1 MDAMILTGGRGRR
14 LGALT
19 AHHPKAN
26 LHFAG
31 KSLLAHTLSTLK
43 GSEDLIERICIA
55 TSYQAEKME
64 DQYRHDVAEVL
75 SGIPITFLPI
85 ESKPSGT
92 FGSAVWAL
100 NTAGIADCCLIVGID
115 AIVTQRAMSEFIAS
129 VRSEARTT
137 FMLSPMLAVAPTH
150 GRIRL
155 NSSGEISEYRK
166 SSFCAGQTT
175 QNGWYCD
182 VGVRYFSVD
191 FVEECRLL
199 SFTGICDFDDIMPSM
214 VDKGRIFSTRIIDER
229 WLHFAHGRDFLQ
241 KPL

>member
-1 MDAMILTGGRGRR
+1 MDAIILTGGRGRR

-31 KSLLAHTLSTLK
+31 KILLAHTLSTLK
-43 GSEDLIERICIA
+43 GSENFIERIYIA
-55 TSYQAEKME
+55 TGYQAEKME
-64 DQYRHDVAEVL
+64 NQYRHDIAEVL
-75 SGIPITFLPI
+75 DGIPITFLPV
-85 ESKPSGT
+85 ESEPSGT

-100 NTAGIADCCLIVGID
+100 NVAEITGCCLILGID
-115 AIVTQRAMSEFIAS
+115 VIVAQHTMKKFIAS
-129 VRSEARTT
+129 IRNETRTT
-137 FMLSPMLAVAPTH
+137 FMLSPMLTIAPTH

-155 NSSGEISEYRK
+155 NSNGEISEYRK

-199 SFTGICDFDDIMPSM
+199 SLAGTCDFDDVVPSM
-214 VDKGRIFSTRIIDER
+214 VDKGRIFSTRIIGER
-229 WLHFAHGRDFLQ
+229 WLHFAHGRDFSQ